1 MAKNSETMARNAQT
15 YADKPGR
22 AGGGSD
28 KDPIF
33 KTITGND
40 GIEYGIRRSGE
51 KVPLG
56 ESSKF
61 NNQIAKDI
69 QTMAKNDP
77 KFAKLEPADQRER
90 ALALRTPAAPAAE
103 PAAEKA
109 PPKPDIA
116 TVKGA
121 PSGATVGNFVA
132 GRGHE
137 IKDRTGKVLGYVGK

>member
-1 MAKNSETMARNAQT
+1 
-15 YADKPGR
+15 
-22 AGGGSD
+22 
-28 KDPIF
+28 
-33 KTITGND
+33 
-40 GIEYGIRRSGE
+40 
-51 KVPLG
+51 
-56 ESSKF
+56 
-61 NNQIAKDI
+61 
-69 QTMAKNDP
+69 MAKNDP